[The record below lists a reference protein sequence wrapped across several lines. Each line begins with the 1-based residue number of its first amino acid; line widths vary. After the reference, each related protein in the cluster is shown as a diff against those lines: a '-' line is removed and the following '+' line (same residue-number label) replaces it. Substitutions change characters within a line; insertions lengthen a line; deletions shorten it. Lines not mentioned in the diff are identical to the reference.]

1 MRALLGVVIAA
12 LIGVG
17 IWMNGSLTY
26 PMNALDEPIRVE
38 IPRGM
43 TGKQI
48 VNLLHERGVVR
59 RPDLVYWYLRY
70 EGALGSVEA
79 GTHSIPPGL
88 SAVELAVALTR
99 PAAAREV
106 TLTLIPGESVWEA
119 AQRVEAAGLGL
130 ASELIS
136 RAANRDYVV
145 KTLGLP
151 AGPARVRRSD
161 GVRQTYLEGFLY
173 PETHRFAPDASLDD
187 VLERIVAQFKG
198 RWAKLLDRR
207 RSDYLAIRQ
216 LTELKEHQLIALASL
231 VEEETS
237 VASEAPKIAGVFYN
251 RLAKGMPLQ
260 TDPTLMYTPDRVGK
274 TPTPRERKDNTNPYN
289 TYSSAGALPPGPIC
303 SPRVNALVAVLA
315 PERHDLLYFVARRDG
330 QRGHVFS
337 RTYEEHKGHV
347 RKQLGGR

>member
-1 MRALLGVVIAA
+1 MRALLGVLIAA

-17 IWMNGSLTY
+17 IWVNGSLTY
-26 PMNALDEPIRVE
+26 PMNALSEPVRVE
-38 IPRGM
+38 IPKGM
-43 TGKQI
+43 GGKQI
-48 VNLLHERGVVR
+48 VGLLHERGIVR

-70 EGALGSVEA
+70 EGALQQVEA
-79 GTHSIPPGL
+79 GTHEIPPGL
-88 SAVELAVALTR
+88 SAVELAVAITR
-99 PAAAREV
+99 PAAAQEV

-119 AQRVEAAGLGL
+119 AQRIEAAGLGR

-136 RAANRDYVV
+136 RAANRDYVI

-151 AGPARVRRSD
+151 AGPARPRRPD

-173 PETHRFAPDASLDD
+173 PETHRFDPNASLDE
-187 VLERIVAQFKG
+187 VVERVVAQFKG
-198 RWAKLLDRR
+198 RWAKLLQRR

-216 LTELKEHQLIALASL
+216 LTKLTDHELITLASL

-237 VASEAPKIAGVFYN
+237 LASEAPKIAGVFYN

-260 TDPTLMYTPDRVGK
+260 TDPTLMYSPERVGK
-274 TPTPRERKDNTNPYN
+274 TPTPRERKDSTNPYN

-315 PERHDLLYFVARRDG
+315 PERHDLLFFVARRDG

-337 RTYEEHKGHV
+337 RTYKEHKAHV
-347 RKQLGGR
+347 RAQLGGP